1 MPKVYIESLHLP
13 KGFPI
18 NEYANLA
25 AIQADGGT
33 DERIT
38 SVVNNY
44 IHQKDGLV
52 QGRDD
57 LVTYV
62 EGVIKFPRS
71 YKKVT
76 VGTGTD
82 AKVKN
87 VPADEHK
94 TEAKYLEAFVTA
106 VVEKKFTVTGVTLT
120 GTNDEQNEA
129 IMWTFL
135 QTIVDKV
142 YEGDSTILGKTE
154 KVRLFDLKNDIKAPE
169 RASKAK
175 SLPEYALA
183 GAASILAGPNVK
195 KWVTTFAS
203 KGIVHDPFDIPVK
216 GTPDEQAATKKAN
229 VEALARAIVLNEAAD
244 RAKKYA

>member
-1 MPKVYIESLHLP
+1 MPKVYIDSLHLP

-18 NEYANLA
+18 DEYANLA

-33 DERIT
+33 DARIT
-38 SVVNNY
+38 AVINNY

-62 EGVIKFPRS
+62 EGVIKFPRK

-76 VGTGTD
+76 TGTGAE
-82 AKVKN
+82 AKTKL
-87 VPADEHK
+87 VPDDDHK
-94 TEAKYLEAFVTA
+94 TEAKYLDAFVDA
-106 VVEKKFTVTGVTLT
+106 VVGKKFTVAGVTLS

-129 IMWTFL
+129 IVWTFL
-135 QTIVDKV
+135 QTIVDKPFKGAV
-142 YEGDSTILGKTE
+142 TINGNTKE
-154 KVRLFDLKNDIKAPE
+154 VSLFNLKNDIKAPE

-175 SLPEYALA
+175 ELPDYATA
-183 GAASILAGPNVK
+183 GAASIIAAGSQS
-195 KWVTTFAS
+195 KWVKTFTS
-203 KGIVHDPFDIPVK
+203 KGIAFEPFDVVPK
-216 GTPDEQAATKKAN
+216 GTEDEQAAIKASN
-229 VEALARAIVLNEAAD
+229 AANLARAIVLNEAAD